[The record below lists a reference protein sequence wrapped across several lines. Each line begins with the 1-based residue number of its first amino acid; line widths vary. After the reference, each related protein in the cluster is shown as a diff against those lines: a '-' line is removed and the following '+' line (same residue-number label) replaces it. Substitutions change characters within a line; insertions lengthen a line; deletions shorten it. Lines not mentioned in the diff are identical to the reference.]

1 MHWLLWLLRWLLA
14 TTDPLGL
21 LLQLACSRSIS
32 DDAAPHWL
40 GSYCNGSRAHHP
52 MFALE

>member
-21 LLQLACSRSIS
+21 LLQLACSRSIEFEFE
-32 DDAAPHWL
+32 L
-40 GSYCNGSRAHHP
+40 LF
-52 MFALE
+52 MFNVPEMAQATVS